1 MDVQI
6 ANDYTQFLDR
16 LDKRTHDLRLARQIT
31 IQQAPQIR
39 LIQNTN
45 QALAE
50 KIQASVNTAI
60 PLWKNQVVI
69 ALTLLRQKMRLLHN
83 AKFRKQRMIS
93 YVRTLK
99 C

>member
-50 KIQASVNTAI
+50 KSSINRNSD
-60 PLWKNQVVI
+60 PSMEKSSSD
-69 ALTLLRQKMRLLHN
+69 RLDVTSPKRCGN
-83 AKFRKQRMIS
+83 CPTSSF
-93 YVRTLK
+93 
-99 C
+99 

>member
-1 MDVQI
+1 MDIQI

-50 KIQASVNTAI
+50 KSKHQSQQRSSME
-60 PLWKNQVVI
+60 KSSSD
-69 ALTLLRQKMRLLHN
+69 RLDVTSPKRCGN
-83 AKFRKQRMIS
+83 CPTSSF
-93 YVRTLK
+93 
-99 C
+99 

>member
-50 KIQASVNTAI
+50 KSKHRS
-60 PLWKNQVVI
+60 L
-69 ALTLLRQKMRLLHN
+69 
-83 AKFRKQRMIS
+83 QRFLYGKTKWS
-93 YVRTLK
+93 LP
-99 C
+99 